1 MTEYLIKRLGYMV
14 IVLIGVAG
22 LTFLISRVLPG
33 DPIRL
38 ALGPIPS
45 PEALEFIRKQ
55 WGLDQPLYIQFF
67 KYLRQ
72 LVQGD
77 LGTSYRTGRPV
88 LADLKGHF
96 PATLELSTISMLLAL
111 LVGIPLGLISA
122 ARPNSPIDYS
132 MRLFT
137 FFGVSM
143 PIFWFALLLML
154 FFGLKLDWLP
164 ISGRLGISIAP
175 PQTITGLYLI
185 DSLLTGNWLTFKD
198 SLIHLILP
206 SSLLAFAI
214 LAPIA
219 RLMRSSTLI
228 VMQEDYIRTAR
239 ANGLTEKMVILRHA
253 FKNAIIP
260 VVTSA
265 GLLYGQLLAGAVI
278 TETIFGWP
286 GVGFYVTRAIRS
298 LDYQPTISFTVVAGL
313 SYVLI
318 NLVVDLMYVAI
329 DPRIKLASSSNK

>member
-22 LTFLISRVLPG
+22 FTFLISRVLPG

-55 WGLDQPLYIQFF
+55 WGLDQPLYIQFL

-77 LGTSYRTGRPV
+77 LGTSYRTGRSV
-88 LADLKGHF
+88 LADFIDHF

-122 ARPNSPIDYS
+122 AKPNSPIDFG

-143 PIFWFALLLML
+143 PIFWLALLLML
-154 FFGLKLDWLP
+154 FFGLRLNWLP
-164 ISGRLGISIAP
+164 ISGRLDISINP

-239 ANGLTEKMVILRHA
+239 AKGLTERMVITIHA

-278 TETIFGWP
+278 TETIFSWP

-313 SYVLI
+313 SYALI
-318 NLVVDLMYVAI
+318 NLVVDLLYVAI
-329 DPRIKLASSSNK
+329 DPRIKFK